1 MSGCRN
7 NKIKCNCGTHQNA
20 RCVYYDAYLP
30 KYSKLDEDCVN
41 IDETTGELYE
51 NQEKILDSIDLVKLG
66 KKCIDYSEFQEEG
79 SLKVKEAFLTLE
91 NEICE
96 LKNKKNGE
104 RRIVISYF
112 SIGEAED
119 YRSYWKNDWNKK
131 LPSWIVEENPNWKG
145 NYIVKYWNNEWK
157 SIVNEYQKNLDD
169 INFEVKG

>member
-1 MSGCRN
+1 MSRCRN

-96 LKNKKNGE
+96 LKNKKNDDSCCVDLDK
-104 RRIVISYF
+104 IDFKCLS
-112 SIGEAED
+112 D
-119 YRSYWKNDWNKK
+119 
-131 LPSWIVEENPNWKG
+131 PC
-145 NYIVKYWNNEWK
+145 NNEIT
-157 SIVNEYQKNLDD
+157 SLKNLLQVL
-169 INFEVKG
+169 INEVCNLKNK